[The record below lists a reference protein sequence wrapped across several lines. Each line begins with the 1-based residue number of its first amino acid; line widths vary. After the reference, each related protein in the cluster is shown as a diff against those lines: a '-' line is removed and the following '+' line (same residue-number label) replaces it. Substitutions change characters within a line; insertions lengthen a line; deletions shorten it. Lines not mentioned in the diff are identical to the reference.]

1 MLKRG
6 IPKRAI
12 GYQNQTLN
20 EGDDA
25 FTSTIR
31 EIEKSR
37 GLGGSK
43 GQFELAHLTTTKGGA
58 ASNSI
63 NRV

>member
-25 FTSTIR
+25 FTSTIK

-43 GQFELAHLTTTKGGA
+43 GQFELAHFTPKGGA
-58 ASNSI
+58 ASSSI